1 MARPVDARLPSST
14 RADTPETAAWPAADG
29 RAWRRINL
37 VYLVFLFLPLAFS
50 GEWRG
55 PATVAT
61 LVALAAFLPVYWISY
76 TLEGR
81 RALGAAAAM
90 VLLGFLLTPWNPG
103 ANTFIVYAFAT
114 LGFSQPW
121 RRAVVVGI
129 GVVAAYALLLN
140 ATGQPLPIALA
151 PLVIGGAVMV
161 GAIFGRREMA
171 RNAALRLSQQEVDR
185 LARSAERE
193 RIARDLHDLLG
204 HTLSVIAVKSELAR
218 RLAERDG
225 SAAATHIG
233 EVEAV
238 ARDALKQV
246 REAVTGMRSTELA
259 AELANARLALLSA
272 DVALDVRHDPLPMLS
287 PAQENALGM
296 ALREATTN
304 VIRHAAAS
312 RVEIALVREG
322 RVLRLDVQDDGR
334 GLPAGASGGN
344 GLSGMRERLA
354 ALGGSVQLDSA
365 VGAGTR
371 LRVLLPLDDPAS
383 RG

>member
-1 MARPVDARLPSST
+1 MVRSVDAPLPSSS
-14 RADTPETAAWPAADG
+14 RAGAAAPATWPQADG

-55 PATVAT
+55 PAMGLT
-61 LVALAAFLPVYWISY
+61 LAALALFLPVYWISY
-76 TLEGR
+76 TVEGR
-81 RALGAAAAM
+81 RALGAAALM
-90 VLLGFLLTPWNPG
+90 VLLGFALTPWNPG
-103 ANTFIVYAFAT
+103 ANTFVVYAFAT

-121 RRAVVVGI
+121 RRAVGLGAAVT
-129 GVVAAYALLLN
+129 AAYAALLQ
-140 ATGQPLPIALA
+140 ATGQPLPFALA
-151 PLVIGGAVMV
+151 PLVIGGTVMT

-272 DVALDVRHDPLPMLS
+272 HVALEIRHDPLPPLS
-287 PAQENALGM
+287 PEQENALGM

-312 RVEIALVREG
+312 HVEIALVREG
-322 RVLRLDVQDDGR
+322 RVLRLDVQDDG
-334 GLPAGASGGN
+334 SGGSVAPGN
-344 GLSGMRERLA
+344 GLSGMRERVE
-354 ALGGSVQLDSA
+354 ALGGQLAIDSA
-365 VGAGTR
+365 AGAGTR
-371 LRVLLPLDDPAS
+371 LRLLLPLDGANA
-383 RG
+383 RR